1 MRPAFAPLSLKLA
14 LPALLLVAGALA
26 PTATAAPE
34 QYDIDP
40 VHSVFLFRIGHM
52 NVGVF
57 YGRFNNPTGSFTFD
71 EEDPSKSNFQVQV
84 KAASFDS
91 GNAQRDQHVRGPDFL
106 GSKEFP
112 NVTFKSK
119 SVKAAGEGKYEVAGD
134 LTLHGKTK
142 PVTVVLEKIGSNG
155 NVIGFEGTTEI
166 RRSDF
171 GMKSMQGVSDE
182 VRLILAFEGKRKG

>member
-1 MRPAFAPLSLKLA
+1 MHGSYGSFPLKFA
-14 LPALLLVAGALA
+14 LPALLLAVGALA
-26 PTATAAPE
+26 PTARAAD

-40 VHSVFLFRIGHM
+40 IHSVILFRIGHM
-52 NVGVF
+52 NAGVF
-57 YGRFNNPTGSFTFD
+57 YGRFNGPTGSFTLD
-71 EEDPSKSNFQVQV
+71 EQDPSRSSFQAQV

-106 GSKEFP
+106 GAKEFP
-112 NVTFKSK
+112 NVNFKST
-119 SVKAAGEGKYEVAGD
+119 SVRSAGDGKYEVAGD

-142 PVTVVLEKIGSNG
+142 PVTVTLEKIGSNG
-155 NVIGFEGTTEI
+155 AVVGFEGTMEI

-182 VRLILAFEGKRKG
+182 VRLILAFEGKKK